1 MLNDATVVFDSCMW
15 RLGLKK
21 IKLHIHTDKTFRY
34 IDSNS
39 NEEA

>member
-1 MLNDATVVFDSCMW
+1 MLNDATVAFDIYIW

-21 IKLHIHTDKTFRY
+21 IKLHIHTDNTFRY

-39 NEEA
+39 NG